1 MEDNNINENPIEI
14 KSFLGKKRIN
24 NTTQYLIE
32 WKDEKFTYEI
42 KENLLNCDD
51 IIEELDKNN
60 QRIFPSEKFNIN
72 EDSPLKIVSVKN
84 EKNEFLYEIQWKKR
98 ENGIAPKNYF
108 ASCDFLFQN
117 YRTFFLNFL
126 TSQLFPLN

>member
-14 KSFLGKKRIN
+14 KSFLGKKRIGN
-24 NTTQYLIE
+24 KTKYLIE
-32 WKDEKFTYEI
+32 WMDEKFTYEI
-42 KENLLNCDD
+42 KDNLINCDE
-51 IIEELDKNN
+51 IIDELDKNN

-72 EDSPLKIVSVKN
+72 DDSPLKIVTVKN
-84 EKNEFLYEIQWKKR
+84 VKNEFLFEKKKKKR

-108 ASCDFLFQN
+108 ASSEFLFQN

>member
-14 KSFLGKKRIN
+14 KSFLGKKRIGN
-24 NTTQYLIE
+24 KTKYLIE
-32 WKDEKFTYEI
+32 WMDEKFTYEI
-42 KENLLNCDD
+42 KDKLINCDE
-51 IIEELDKNN
+51 IIDELDKNN

-72 EDSPLKIVSVKN
+72 DDSPLKIVTVKN
-84 EKNEFLYEIQWKKR
+84 VKNEFLFEIQWKKR

-108 ASCDFLFQN
+108 ASSEFLFQN